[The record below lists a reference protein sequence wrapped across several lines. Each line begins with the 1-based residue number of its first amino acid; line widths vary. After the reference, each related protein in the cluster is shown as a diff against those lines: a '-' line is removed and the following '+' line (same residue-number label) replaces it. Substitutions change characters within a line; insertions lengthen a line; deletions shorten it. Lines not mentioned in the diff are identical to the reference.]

1 MIILKS
7 EKKERMIRNQKYRN
21 IRTRNKKINRINLMI
36 LAIGLLL
43 LFLGQDI
50 LASVLIWAGVAI
62 GMYTILSSIFAHRSK
77 T

>member
-1 MIILKS
+1 VIILKS